1 MHYLCLF
8 ASQGHLGHTAA
19 AAAVG
24 GLAGYMVGLAVRST
38 ADLTQLACAQ
48 AAFTIFLIN
57 LGVLK
62 IDWGRVRALT
72 SCLLGLPLSLL
83 KAGFARREE
92 KRRRRESEKW
102 EGRLPVDDG
111 RGGRQWVMVNEHA
124 AAGGGCGFITGLW
137 VALKFT
143 RPSDHFW

>member
-1 MHYLCLF
+1 MTAAFLASTTPLFALTPNVSQCTIWRLF

-62 IDWGRVRALT
+62 IDWGA
-72 SCLLGLPLSLL
+72 
-83 KAGFARREE
+83 
-92 KRRRRESEKW
+92 
-102 EGRLPVDDG
+102 
-111 RGGRQWVMVNEHA
+111 
-124 AAGGGCGFITGLW
+124 
-137 VALKFT
+137 
-143 RPSDHFW
+143 